1 MKTSHGM
8 KSLYLFGLSVI
19 FLILLTLFESALV
32 NLSLSA
38 ERLISV
44 LLLIVPGIIGIIYG
58 VLGAIRK
65 ETKVWIAYLGI
76 MLNGLFVLFHAFVL
90 SFAG

>member
-1 MKTSHGM
+1 M
-8 KSLYLFGLSVI
+8 KSGHGTKSVYLFGLSGL
-19 FLILLTLFESALV
+19 FLILLTLFESALL

-38 ERLISV
+38 ERLISI

-58 VLGAIRK
+58 VLGAIQK

-76 MLNGLFVLFHAFVL
+76 L
-90 SFAG
+90 